1 MAENEQPFSIL
12 IVDDE
17 EVIRSLLRLTL
28 VRAGYDVV
36 EAESGEEGLGLLQ
49 QRPVDLIILDVM
61 MPGLDGFDVCR
72 QIRQESVAP
81 HVPILM
87 LSARK
92 DARARQRSREA
103 GANAYLT
110 KPVNQDE
117 LLWHVR
123 QALDGAKNPTK
134 RGAS

>member
-1 MAENEQPFSIL
+1 MTEREEPFSIL
-12 IVDDE
+12 VVDDE

-28 VRAGYDVV
+28 VREGYDVS
-36 EAESGEEGLGLLQ
+36 EAESGEEALDLLQ
-49 QRPVDLIILDVM
+49 KRSVDLIILDVM

-72 QIRQESVAP
+72 QIRQQSPAAAAP
-81 HVPILM
+81 VLM

-92 DARARQRSREA
+92 DARARQRSKEA

-110 KPVNQDE
+110 KPVKTAE

-123 QALDGAKNPTK
+123 RALNAAHTP
-134 RGAS
+134 